1 MNENLHVAIRHDIV
15 YSGGKLKNKM
25 YEILNL
31 FDYIYLN
38 YYVKDRRNVEKKIPT
53 FCWIDNYCNDDW
65 STEEPNY
72 EFSLSKDQLEY
83 IIKVIPLIKNELF
96 TALDQTKEELITDL
110 ELFLDK
116 GACVNGIYYFSWHK

>member
-31 FDYIYLN
+31 FNYIYLN

-53 FCWIDNYCNDDW
+53 FCWIDNYCNYDW

-110 ELFLDK
+110 QLFLDK
-116 GACVNGIYYFSWHK
+116 GACVNGIYYFSWH

>member
-1 MNENLHVAIRHDIV
+1 MNENLHVAIRHDIA

-53 FCWIDNYCNDDW
+53 FCWIDNYCNHDW

-110 ELFLDK
+110 QLFLDK
-116 GACVNGIYYFSWHK
+116 GACVNGIYYFSWH

>member
-1 MNENLHVAIRHDIV
+1 MNENLHVAIRHDIA

-53 FCWIDNYCNDDW
+53 FCWIDNYYNDDW
-65 STEEPNY
+65 SAKEPNY

-110 ELFLDK
+110 QLFLDK
-116 GACVNGIYYFSWHK
+116 GACVNGIYYFSWH